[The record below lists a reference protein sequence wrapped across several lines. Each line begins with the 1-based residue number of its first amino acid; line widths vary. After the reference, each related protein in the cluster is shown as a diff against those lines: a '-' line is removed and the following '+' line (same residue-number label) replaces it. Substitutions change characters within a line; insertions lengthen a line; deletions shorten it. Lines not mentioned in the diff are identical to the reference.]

1 MSAPVERGALQEY
14 QLGELDG
21 ATKAA
26 LLLLAVHR
34 DKAVELLKR
43 LDAGEVK
50 LIAQGAE
57 RLGAVT
63 PDLLA
68 GVIANFRTN
77 FEDGIKFLGTTDE
90 VRKLIVEAVGQ
101 EAIADAPA
109 PDAQAAQVPTDLWS
123 CVGQLSIEEL
133 KSYIRAQ
140 HPQVA
145 AFILSRLDPDQ
156 VATLMQELDMDLC
169 SDLLTRILPKAEPA
183 GEIVQAIELAMA
195 EDLIKENA
203 GKSGQGRAELASVL
217 NRLDRARAS
226 TVISRLHEQSPAD
239 AKAVERMLFR
249 FEDLAS
255 LPAKSLTA
263 VVEQMPVDQLV
274 LALNGSD
281 NEFTAAVLG
290 VMPAR
295 GRRMAESE
303 LQNGAEVSPKAIAA
317 ARKLAVDAVLRMVAS
332 GAIELPS

>member
-1 MSAPVERGALQEY
+1 MSAPVEHLLPQND
-14 QLGELDG
+14 QLSELDG

-26 LLLLAVHR
+26 LLLLAVNR

-68 GVIANFRTN
+68 GVIANFRTT

-101 EAIADAPA
+101 EAIADQPA
-109 PDAQAAQVPTDLWS
+109 PNMPASEVPADLWS

-133 KSYIRAQ
+133 KSYIVAQ

-145 AFILSRLDPDQ
+145 AFILSRVDPDQ
-156 VATLMQELDMDLC
+156 VATLMQELDLELC
-169 SDLLTRILPKAEPA
+169 SDLLTRMLPKAEPS
-183 GEIVQAIELAMA
+183 GEIVQAIECAMA
-195 EDLIKENA
+195 ADLMKESA
-203 GKSGQGRAELASVL
+203 GRSGQGRAELASVL
-217 NRLDRARAS
+217 NRLDRTRAS
-226 TVISRLHEQSPAD
+226 NVISRLHEQSPAD

-249 FEDLAS
+249 FEDLAH

-274 LALNGSD
+274 LALNGADS
-281 NEFTAAVLG
+281 EFTAAVLG

-303 LQNGAEVSPKAIAA
+303 LQNGAEANPKAIAA
-317 ARKLAVDAVLRMVAS
+317 ARKAAVDTVLRMVAS

>member
-1 MSAPVERGALQEY
+1 MSAPVERLVLQEH
-14 QLGELDG
+14 LSELDG

-26 LLLLAVHR
+26 LLLLAVNR

-68 GVIANFRTN
+68 GVIANFRMT

-101 EAIADAPA
+101 EAIADQPA
-109 PDAQAAQVPTDLWS
+109 PDTPVSEIPADLWS
-123 CVGQLSIEEL
+123 YVGQLSIEEL
-133 KSYIRAQ
+133 KSYTVAQ

-145 AFILSRLDPDQ
+145 AFILSRVDPDQ
-156 VATLMQELDMDLC
+156 VAALMQELDMDLC
-169 SDLLTRILPKAEPA
+169 SDLLTRMLPKAEPA
-183 GEIVQAIELAMA
+183 VEIVQAIERAMVA
-195 EDLIKENA
+195 DLMKESA
-203 GKSGQGRAELASVL
+203 GRSGQGRAELASVL

-226 TVISRLHEQSPAD
+226 NVISRLHEQSPAD

-249 FEDLAS
+249 FEDLAH

-274 LALNGSD
+274 LALNGADS
-281 NEFTAAVLG
+281 EFTAAVLG

-303 LQNGAEVSPKAIAA
+303 LQNGAEASPKAIAA
-317 ARKLAVDAVLRMVAS
+317 ARKAAVDTVLRMVAS
-332 GAIELPS
+332 GAIELVS